1 VLKTWPAAAI
11 TDDMVDSLRT
21 FGNLAFEADIA
32 RTKMN
37 WLDIGSGV
45 NYCLQFG
52 RPSLRGHMNTTLLC
66 SSRKHLFPPPGS
78 SLEISMENVF
88 FFLE

>member
-21 FGNLAFEADIA
+21 LGNLAFEADRA

-37 WLDIGSGV
+37 WLDIASEWKLLYTVWESFFKGTLSFYPG
-45 NYCLQFG
+45 
-52 RPSLRGHMNTTLLC
+52 GHNMNITLLC
-66 SSRKHLFPPPGS
+66 SSRKYLYPPK
-78 SLEISMENVF
+78 EAHWKF
-88 FFLE
+88 